1 MILILNKILLNKI
14 LLIVKGRKTI
24 FKAIIIGGTGA
35 TGKQLLNQLINNQN
49 CDLVT
54 SIGRRP
60 VLDGKKHDKLVDIVV
75 ESLFKLSS
83 TEKYWEGNDVFFNC
97 IGTTRQRAGGAKE
110 FINIESGISNEA
122 AKMAEDAKIPHASV
136 ISAKGANHEIWAKN
150 WIHPLL
156 YIKTIGQKEQTII
169 SNFLFNKV
177 SIFKPG
183 MLVRLMAKQT
193 WFEHFSESRGFGLR
207 VDILASAMIYNA
219 ERVKLGLVEESPQ
232 YFIGNNH
239 IKRSLEL

>member
-1 MILILNKILLNKI
+1 MIGGWW
-14 LLIVKGRKTI
+14 VDSYM

-35 TGKQLLNQLINNQN
+35 TGKRLLDQLITNQN

-60 VLDGKKHDKLVDIVV
+60 ALDGEKNDKLVDVVV
-75 ESLFKLSS
+75 ESLSNLSS
-83 TEKYWEGNDVFFNC
+83 TEKYWQDNDVFFNC

-122 AKMAEDAKIPHASV
+122 AKMAANAKIPHASL
-136 ISAKGANHEIWAKN
+136 ISAKGANHKIWAKD

-156 YIKTIGQKEQTII
+156 YMKTIGQKEQTII
-169 SNFLFNKV
+169 SNFSFNSV

-183 MLVRLMAKQT
+183 MLIRLQGKQT
-193 WFEHFSESRGFGLR
+193 RFEDFIELKGFGLR
-207 VDILASAMIYNA
+207 VDILASAMIHDA
-219 ERVKLGLVEESPQ
+219 ERVKLGLVKESPQ

-239 IKRSLEL
+239 IKSSLIL

>member
-1 MILILNKILLNKI
+1 M
-14 LLIVKGRKTI
+14 

-35 TGKQLLNQLINNQN
+35 TGKQLLKQLISDKN
-49 CDLVT
+49 CELVT

-60 VLDGKKHDKLVDIVV
+60 VLDGEKNDKLADIVV
-75 ESLFKLSS
+75 ESLFELSS
-83 TEKYWEGNDVFFNC
+83 TEKHWKDNDVFFNC

-122 AKMAEDAKIPHASV
+122 AKMAANAKIPHASL
-136 ISAKGANHEIWAKN
+136 ISAKGANHKIWAKD

-156 YIKTIGQKEQTII
+156 YMKTIGQKEQTII
-169 SNFLFNKV
+169 SNFSFNSV

-183 MLVRLMAKQT
+183 MLIRLQGKQT
-193 WFEHFSESRGFGLR
+193 RFEEFIELKGFGLR
-207 VDILASAMIYNA
+207 VDILASAMIHDA
-219 ERVKLGLVEESPQ
+219 KRVRLGLVEESPQ

-239 IKRSLEL
+239 IKGSLIL

>member
-1 MILILNKILLNKI
+1 M
-14 LLIVKGRKTI
+14 

-35 TGKQLLNQLINNQN
+35 TGKRLLDQLITNQN

-54 SIGRRP
+54 SIGRRS

-75 ESLFKLSS
+75 ESLFKMSS
-83 TEKYWEGNDVFFNC
+83 TEKYWKDNDVFFNC

-110 FINIESGISNEA
+110 FIAIESGISNEA
-122 AKMAEDAKIPHASV
+122 AKMAANAQIPHASL
-136 ISAKGANHEIWAKN
+136 ISAEGANHKIWAKD

-156 YIKTIGQKEQTII
+156 YMRTIGQKEQTII
-169 SNFLFNKV
+169 SDYSFDSV

-183 MLVRLMAKQT
+183 MLIRLQSERT
-193 WFEHFSESRGFGLR
+193 WFEKFSELRGSGLR
-207 VDILASAMIYNA
+207 VDTLASAMIHDA
-219 ERVKLGLVEESPQ
+219 ERVKLGRVEKSHQ

-239 IKRSLEL
+239 IRSSLEL